1 MQEKGFQ
8 RRYRSLQNNGFGKNF
23 EKVISEACK
32 YYRANGIAEIT
43 KIDEPF
49 RVIQLYKGG
58 KFKGQFTANANP
70 DFEGTLKGGRSICF
84 EAKYTTTD
92 RLKQDVVSK
101 KQWEVLDLKHKLGGF
116 VGVCGGIQNKYYFI
130 PWEVWINMKSLYGR
144 KYVKQEDIGEYE
156 VPYRHGIMFLDYKT
170 NGK

>member
-1 MQEKGFQ
+1 MAEKGFQ

-23 EKVISEACK
+23 EKFIAMACD
-32 YYRANGIAEIT
+32 YYRTNEIADIT

-49 RVIQLYKGG
+49 RVMQLYKAGQ
-58 KFKGQFTANANP
+58 FKGQFTANANP

-92 RLKQDVVSK
+92 RLKQDVVSD
-101 KQWEVLDLKHKLGGF
+101 KQWEVLDLKHKLGGL

-130 PWEVWINMKSLYGR
+130 PWEVWINMKTLYGR
-144 KYVKQEDIGEYE
+144 KYVKPEDIEEYE
-156 VPYRHGIMFLDYKT
+156 VPFKQGIRFLDYK
-170 NGK
+170 NNRI